1 MCGAASCATVQVMEP
16 IPSHSRDELERAP
29 AQGFQS
35 ESAEHAAA
43 EPRVLATPTTSG
55 PEAAYQHE
63 DHERI

>member
-1 MCGAASCATVQVMEP
+1 MEP

-43 EPRVLATPTTSG
+43 EPPVPATPTASG

-63 DHERI
+63 DDERI